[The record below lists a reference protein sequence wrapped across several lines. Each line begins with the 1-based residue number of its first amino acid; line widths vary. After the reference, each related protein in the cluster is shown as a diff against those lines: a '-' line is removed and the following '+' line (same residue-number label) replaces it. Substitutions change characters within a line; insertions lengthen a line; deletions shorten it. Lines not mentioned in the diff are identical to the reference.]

1 MSLSP
6 QLKSPFSRHQLLQ
19 PSGKILVLLKNGAGN
34 PSFGEAKCVGFAF
47 AIASLENKDVVE
59 FHFKEDVFANE
70 RLLVFS
76 DVSYRITIILKP
88 GSIVESSAVIRVENV
103 QKTFCI
109 GENAVIEGNV
119 TFESCVASWSH
130 HNGSSEKSLEFDGY
144 KQKKYSLKKKHS
156 SKKNS
161 DTSSHS
167 ATVIVAFDTYIEDIP
182 CVCSKEAPKK
192 SDILVPSRIFD
203 ASEDLQRVAK
213 GVRDRMNSYI
223 PEQVPST
230 PLWKFKMEPGDK
242 TVAYRLLDYL
252 IQEGKVPCQAFRLNM
267 ELYRHDTG
275 SVTVPQGQVNVI
287 LLCGSTDETSTVSVS
302 LLSSKEGCSVGT
314 GHKILILRE
323 GESLSVKGDI
333 FYLSISL
340 RSNELVQ

>member
-252 IQEGKVPCQAFRLNM
+252 IQE
-267 ELYRHDTG
+267 
-275 SVTVPQGQVNVI
+275 VPQGQVNVI

-314 GHKILILRE
+314 GHEILILRE